1 MNKLGLVLTI
11 PANIIGVLLGVLL
24 MATCSSNQV
33 TIDPADCD
41 HIRTFT
47 RDGRRMNLYL
57 CAVETTVQEKFKQ
70 H

>member
-1 MNKLGLVLTI
+1 MNGFLMIVWVALIWFV
-11 PANIIGVLLGVLL
+11 IGVSL
-24 MATCSSNQV
+24 MTCSPNQA

-57 CAVETTVQEKFKQ
+57 CAVETTVQEKFHK

>member
-1 MNKLGLVLTI
+1 MKFIAILTW
-11 PANIIGVLLGVLL
+11 V
-24 MATCSSNQV
+24 MAATLWGAAMFLACSPGKV

-41 HIRTFT
+41 HIRTFK